1 MGPPPYKEQAHQS
14 EPSMEATQ
22 ITNKMDTAI
31 IHDLAFALH
40 EKQPSKK
47 SSRTVVI
54 AQSEQ
59 VQQKLKD
66 NKTTLDTADIR
77 KLALALDVIQEE
89 EEEIFF
95 NQPEDPIKQFKIEDE
110 QEYFD
115 HPKSRK
121 YRKYE
126 KKWYQLK
133 RAERI
138 KTRKD
143 GYSKVTKPMIN

>member
-66 NKTTLDTADIR
+66 NN
-77 KLALALDVIQEE
+77 
-89 EEEIFF
+89 IFS
-95 NQPEDPIKQFKIEDE
+95 
-110 QEYFD
+110 YL
-115 HPKSRK
+115 S
-121 YRKYE
+121 
-126 KKWYQLK
+126 
-133 RAERI
+133 
-138 KTRKD
+138 
-143 GYSKVTKPMIN
+143 